1 MRMLMQ
7 KSGLVWEIDNVCLFL
22 TYEVQ
27 SANSSPFISLCIV
40 YSNIGHRAH
49 KSSPCSAKTAPFVC
63 TVLTDSILCP
73 LTSSPQLLL
82 SAQLCPLKYIN
93 WSVHSLSSENQLC
106 FCFFWVCEICNLWKK
121 KIKKY
126 IYKNCDAFRRFPSAC
141 ARLQTFPVSLDVLSA
156 RYLVGKI
163 KVYRRFPWLFVSA
176 GERAQKVRRNCK
188 RVDTQSG
195 RRAFVWERKM
205 IYCHRGGSNRV
216 HGELW
221 WRRGGAKLWSC
232 WASISYLQFKE
243 CVQGCEAR
251 KTKRI

>member
-106 FCFFWVCEICNLWKK
+106 FCFFWVCEIYNLWKK
-121 KIKKY
+121 KIKKIY
-126 IYKNCDAFRRFPSAC
+126 IRIVMHSADSPPRVRGCGRFP
-141 ARLQTFPVSLDVLSA
+141 
-156 RYLVGKI
+156 
-163 KVYRRFPWLFVSA
+163 FPWTFSLHVI
-176 GERAQKVRRNCK
+176 
-188 RVDTQSG
+188 
-195 RRAFVWERKM
+195 W
-205 IYCHRGGSNRV
+205 
-216 HGELW
+216 
-221 WRRGGAKLWSC
+221 
-232 WASISYLQFKE
+232 
-243 CVQGCEAR
+243 
-251 KTKRI
+251 